1 MSWGRGFWL
10 GLAWAV
16 GGLAVII
23 PVAVVAADRLLP
35 WGGLGA
41 FAWGPPLV
49 GAAAGLA
56 HRDWKAGLLA
66 AAGVLLL
73 GAVAFAVMAVLALR
87 SLPGP

>member
-16 GGLAVII
+16 GGLVVII
-23 PVAVVAADRLLP
+23 PVAVVAADRFLP
-35 WGGLGA
+35 FGGLAA

-49 GAAAGLA
+49 GLAAGLA
-56 HRDWKAGLLA
+56 HRDWKVALLA
-66 AAGVLLL
+66 AAGVPLL
-73 GAVAFAVMAVLALR
+73 GAVASAVMTVLALR